1 MRRSFGAVY
10 VALILLLL
18 LLPLVVVAGIS
29 LNGGQALRFPPQ
41 DPSFRWY
48 GELFRASDWT
58 GPLWN
63 SLIIAASAAGI
74 AVAVALPL
82 ALHAWGR
89 DGWAARLLT
98 AMGVAPFMLPP
109 VITALG
115 FLVFW
120 IWVDSVLAYLEI
132 PFAMYGRIGA
142 TIVSHGIFLVTL
154 PLVTISLGLRAIDPA
169 LLEAARTMGATRGQ
183 VLRSVVLPLVVPYI
197 LSGYAFAFVLSLNE
211 YIIAYMVAGFTVET
225 LPIKIFNS
233 LRYGYTPIMGVV
245 AVLFVGLA
253 VVVYGAIGLF
263 GNLPRLLG
271 ADRVG
276 DR

>member
-1 MRRSFGAVY
+1 MKSRLGPAY
-10 VALILLLL
+10 VGVVLLLL
-18 LLPLVVVAGIS
+18 VLPLVVVAGVS
-29 LNGGQALRFPPQ
+29 LNGGQTLSFPPE
-41 DPSFRWY
+41 DPSLRWY
-48 GELFRASDWT
+48 GELVRAPDWMR
-58 GPLWN
+58 PLRN
-63 SLIIAASAAGI
+63 SLLIAALAALI

-89 DGWAARLLT
+89 GGWGAQLMAAL
-98 AMGVAPFMLPP
+98 GVAPFMLPP

-120 IWVDSVLAYLEI
+120 VALG
-132 PFAMYGRIGA
+132 MYGQMAA
-142 TIVSHGIFLVTL
+142 TVISHGIFLVTL

-183 VLRSVVLPLVVPYI
+183 VIRTVVLPLVLPYI
-197 LSGYAFAFVLSLNE
+197 VSGYAFAFVLSLNE

-233 LRYGYTPIMGVV
+233 LRYGYTPLMGVV
-245 AVLFVGLA
+245 SVLFVLLA
-253 VVVYGAIGLF
+253 VGVYGAIGVF

-271 ADRVG
+271 AERAG

>member
-1 MRRSFGAVY
+1 MARAMA
-10 VALILLLL
+10 AL
-18 LLPLVVVAGIS
+18 
-29 LNGGQALRFPPQ
+29 
-41 DPSFRWY
+41 
-48 GELFRASDWT
+48 
-58 GPLWN
+58 
-63 SLIIAASAAGI
+63 
-74 AVAVALPL
+74 
-82 ALHAWGR
+82 
-89 DGWAARLLT
+89 
-98 AMGVAPFMLPP
+98 GVAPFMLPP

-120 IWVDSVLAYLEI
+120 VALG
-132 PFAMYGRIGA
+132 MYGRMAA
-142 TIVSHGIFLVTL
+142 TVISHGIFLVTL

-169 LLEAARTMGATRGQ
+169 LLEAARTMGAARGQ
-183 VLRSVVLPLVVPYI
+183 VLRSVVLPLVLPYI
-197 LSGYAFAFVLSLNE
+197 VSGYAFAFVLSLNE

-245 AVLFVGLA
+245 SVLFVLLA
-253 VVVYGAIGLF
+253 MLVYGAIGLF

>member
-1 MRRSFGAVY
+1 MSARPGALY
-10 VALILLLL
+10 VGLVLVLLA
-18 LLPLVVVAGIS
+18 LPLVVVAGVS
-29 LNGGQALRFPPQ
+29 LNGGQSLRFPPQ
-41 DPSFRWY
+41 DPSLRWY

-58 GPLWN
+58 GPLRN
-63 SLIIAASAAGI
+63 SLLVAALAALI

-89 DGWAARLLT
+89 GGWPSRLLT

-120 IWVDSVLAYLEI
+120 VALG
-132 PFAMYGRIGA
+132 MYGRMGA

-154 PLVTISLGLRAIDPA
+154 PLVTISLGLRAIDPS
-169 LLEAARTMGATRGQ
+169 LSEAARTMGATRGQ
-183 VLRSVVLPLVVPYI
+183 VLRTVVLPLVLPYVV
-197 LSGYAFAFVLSLNE
+197 SGYAFAFVLSLNE

-245 AVLFVGLA
+245 SVLFVLLA
-253 VVVYGAIGLF
+253 ALVFGAIGVF
-263 GNLPRLLG
+263 GNLPRLMG
-271 ADRVG
+271 AERAADR
-276 DR
+276 